1 MTIATIIL
9 AAGESRRMGRPKQLE
24 PIGTEPLLR
33 RIAIRACAASSDQT
47 VAVLGAYADAI
58 APTIDDL
65 DLEIA
70 INPDWHEGIAS
81 SLRCGL
87 QWAIARRCRA
97 AAVVLGDQ
105 PLITTQHLDR
115 LLAMYRATFAPVASR
130 YNHGLGLPAVFDR
143 LQFPAL
149 LTSRGDV
156 GPRRLFASCS
166 PVSVIDWPDGAIDI
180 DTPQDLARSV
190 EFTSLAPTPIV
201 QPKRAI
207 RASAPATRAAR
218 RIAGA

>member
-1 MTIATIIL
+1 MTIATIVL

-24 PIGTEPLLR
+24 PIGNEPLLR
-33 RIAIRACAASSDQT
+33 RIATRACAASADLT
-47 VAVLGAYADAI
+47 VVVLGAHADEI

-70 INPDWHEGIAS
+70 VNPDWHEGIAA

-105 PLITTQHLDR
+105 PLFTTEHLDR
-115 LLAMYRATFAPVASR
+115 LLAVYRATYAPVASR
-130 YNHGLGLPAVFDR
+130 YNHGMGLPAVFDR
-143 LQFPAL
+143 LQFPSL
-149 LTSRGDV
+149 LTTSGDI
-156 GPRRLFASCS
+156 GARQLFASCS
-166 PVSVIDWPDGAIDI
+166 AVSVIDWPDGAIDI

-190 EFTSLAPTPIV
+190 EFTKLAPTPIA

-207 RASAPATRAAR
+207 RASVPATRAAR
-218 RIAGA
+218 RLVGA